1 MKNSGEPIIL
11 ASKSPRRSE
20 LLNRIRIPHTVIP
33 SNIKEL
39 KDDKISPEEL
49 VQQTALLKA
58 RDIANKK
65 IGLIIGADTIVY
77 RDRIFGKP
85 IDKNDAINML
95 TQLAGKT
102 HYVYTGMAIIK
113 NTHDEYREIYGFEK
127 TKLKL
132 RDISDK
138 EIEIYLEKGNPYDA
152 AGSYKIQGLAS
163 IFIEK
168 IEGCYFNVMGFPI
181 FRFSELLKKLDISI
195 WNLINKKSD

>member
-1 MKNSGEPIIL
+1 MEIIL

-20 LLNRIRIPHTVIP
+20 ILNRIRIPHKVIP

-39 KDDKISPEEL
+39 KDEKISPEEL

-58 RDIANKK
+58 RNIADKK

-77 RDRIFGKP
+77 RDRIYGKP
-85 IDKNDAINML
+85 IDKNDALYML

-102 HYVYTGMAIIK
+102 HYVYTGIAIIK
-113 NTHDEYREIYGFEK
+113 NITDDYKEICGFEK
-127 TKLKL
+127 TELKL
-132 RDISDK
+132 RDISKK
-138 EIEIYLEKGNPYDA
+138 EIELYLKMGNPYDA

-168 IEGCYFNVMGFPI
+168 IDGCYFNVMGFPI
-181 FRFSELLKKLDISI
+181 YKFSELLKKLDISI
-195 WNLINKKSD
+195 WNLINGKSG